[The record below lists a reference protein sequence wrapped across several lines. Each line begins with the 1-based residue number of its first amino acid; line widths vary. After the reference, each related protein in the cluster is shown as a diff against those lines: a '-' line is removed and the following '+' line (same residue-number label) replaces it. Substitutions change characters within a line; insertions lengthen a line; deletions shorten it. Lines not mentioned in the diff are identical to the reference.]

1 MLMVSKKQVEKMSR
15 KLYNNRDKKGAVFYD
30 K

>member
-1 MLMVSKKQVEKMSR
+1 MVSKKQVKKMSR
-15 KLYNNRDKKGAVFYD
+15 KLYNNRDKKGAVKFETN